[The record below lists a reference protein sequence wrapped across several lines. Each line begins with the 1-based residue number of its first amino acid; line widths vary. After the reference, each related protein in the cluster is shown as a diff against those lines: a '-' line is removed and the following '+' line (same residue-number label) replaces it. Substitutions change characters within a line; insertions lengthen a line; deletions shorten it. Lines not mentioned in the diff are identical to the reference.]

1 MNTRCYQC
9 MNEYNESYDM
19 CPYCGYEK
27 NTPAKEMYFLQP
39 GTVILDRYEIGVSV
53 GSGGFGI
60 TYKAWDR
67 VLSKIVCV
75 KEYYPVGVV
84 NRIPGEQVVIIY
96 GGSKLTVSNWK
107 DDPGHLAHVNVSD
120 EEKKKCP
127 LAGADCSGF
136 VMSVYAHFGKS
147 LPHSSSGLRSVGTKV
162 NNPSLSTLK
171 PGDIICYSGHVAIY
185 IGEGKIVHASNHA
198 DGIKISNNWDYK
210 SVITVRRIFN

>member
-1 MNTRCYQC
+1 MTAGGGSSSSSNSGSSSSSNSSSSNSGSSSTTSQGQAVV
-9 MNEYNESYDM
+9 EY
-19 CPYCGYEK
+19 
-27 NTPAKEMYFLQP
+27 AKQF
-39 GTVILDRYEIGVSV
+39 V
-53 GSGGFGI
+53 GNH
-60 TYKAWDR
+60 YK
-67 VLSKIVCV
+67 
-75 KEYYPVGVV
+75 
-84 NRIPGEQVVIIY
+84 Y
-96 GGSKLTVSNWK
+96 GGTKLTVSNWK

-120 EEKKKCP
+120 AEKKKCP

-198 DGIKISNNWDYK
+198 DGIKISNNWNYK